1 MGHLLKLADEYEV
14 QGVVDLCVKCLKD
27 VPKSE
32 ENVVKILYLATD
44 TLKAGED
51 SRLDSVRRHCEIL
64 VKDMD
69 LANITAKGDFKN
81 LNRDSMEKVFVKR
94 TERLESFIKDVHPQ
108 LIGLVEYCLHLKLES
123 PLPCVT
129 RCPQH
134 LPPGK
139 SLGSRPAHIGLLQRI
154 SSCFGCRDMITQL
167 VSSSYKQVIQT
178 ITQDDASE
186 SLPVQAGPTGVVK
199 EHVYGGG
206 FHFDEKL
213 ITLLQDIN
221 KIVDLPLP
229 RFETSTTKTP
239 ASSSLG
245 TTAASLPAS
254 FSSGNSTIS
263 SPASFILE
271 GSTTSFPASFG
282 TGTLTTISPASLSSG
297 TSTIS
302 SPASFILG
310 GSTTSTPASFSS
322 KTSTTYPAPTS
333 FIFGTSTTRSPPSMV
348 VVTSATISPAL
359 FSSVTSTTSCST
371 SFAFGTPRPS
381 PGFFSSIGS
390 LKEEVGNDQKPRGRK
405 AK

>member
-51 SRLDSVRRHCEIL
+51 SRLDSVRRDCEIL

-108 LIGLVEYCLHLKLES
+108 LIGLVEYCLYLKLES
-123 PLPCVT
+123 PFPCVT

-139 SLGSRPAHIGLLQRI
+139 SLGSRPAHIGLLQQI
-154 SSCFGCRDMITQL
+154 NSCFSCRDMISQL
-167 VSSSYKQVIQT
+167 VSSSYKPVQT
-178 ITQDDASE
+178 ITQEDASE
-186 SLPVQAGPTGVVK
+186 SLPVQAGPTGFVK
-199 EHVYGGG
+199 EHVYGGA

-229 RFETSTTKTP
+229 RFGTSTTNTP

-254 FSSGNSTIS
+254 FSSGTSTIS

-271 GSTTSFPASFG
+271 GSTTSFPVSFS
-282 TGTLTTISPASLSSG
+282 TGTSTTIFPASLSSG

-322 KTSTTYPAPTS
+322 KTSTTYPVPTS
-333 FIFGTSTTRSPPSMV
+333 FTFGTSTTRSLPSFV
-348 VVTSATISPAL
+348 LVTSATTSPAL

-371 SFAFGTPRPS
+371 SFTFGTPRPS

>member
-51 SRLDSVRRHCEIL
+51 SRLDSVRRDCEIL

-123 PLPCVT
+123 PFPCVT

-134 LPPGK
+134 LPTGK
-139 SLGSRPAHIGLLQRI
+139 SFGSRPAHIGLLQWI
-154 SSCFGCRDMITQL
+154 NSCFGCRDMITQL
-167 VSSSYKQVIQT
+167 VSSSYKPVQT
-178 ITQDDASE
+178 ITQEDTPE
-186 SLPVQAGPTGVVK
+186 SLPVQAVPTGVVK
-199 EHVYGGG
+199 EHVYGGS

-229 RFETSTTKTP
+229 RFGTSTTNTP
-239 ASSSLG
+239 VPFSSG

-254 FSSGNSTIS
+254 FSSG
-263 SPASFILE
+263 
-271 GSTTSFPASFG
+271 TSA
-282 TGTLTTISPASLSSG
+282 T
-297 TSTIS
+297 S

-310 GSTTSTPASFSS
+310 SSTTSSPSSLSLVTPTASC
-322 KTSTTYPAPTS
+322 PTS
-333 FIFGTSTTRSPPSMV
+333 FNFMTPPPGEFVSVGSGLPTRSTFVSTGFGTSP
-348 VVTSATISPAL
+348 TSL
-359 FSSVTSTTSCST
+359 
-371 SFAFGTPRPS
+371 FGTL
-381 PGFFSSIGS
+381 SSKEGGAP
-390 LKEEVGNDQKPRGRK
+390 KEERGNYQKTKGRK
-405 AK
+405 AI

>member
-51 SRLDSVRRHCEIL
+51 SRLDSVRRDCEIL

-123 PLPCVT
+123 PFPCVT

-139 SLGSRPAHIGLLQRI
+139 SLGSIPAHIGLLQRI
-154 SSCFGCRDMITQL
+154 NSCFGCRDMITQL
-167 VSSSYKQVIQT
+167 VSSSYKPVQT
-178 ITQDDASE
+178 ITQEDASE
-186 SLPVQAGPTGVVK
+186 SLPVQAVPTGVVK

-229 RFETSTTKTP
+229 RFGTSTTKTP
-239 ASSSLG
+239 ASSSLE
-245 TTAASLPAS
+245 TTATSLPAS
-254 FSSGNSTIS
+254 FG
-263 SPASFILE
+263 
-271 GSTTSFPASFG
+271 
-282 TGTLTTISPASLSSG
+282 SG

-302 SPASFILG
+302 SPASF
-310 GSTTSTPASFSS
+310 SS
-322 KTSTTYPAPTS
+322 KTSATYAVPTS
-333 FIFGTSTTRSPPSMV
+333 FNFRTSTTRSPPSMV
-348 VVTSATISPAL
+348 AVTSATISPAL
-359 FSSVTSTTSCST
+359 FSSVTSTDSCAT
-371 SFAFGTPRPS
+371 SFTFGTPTSS